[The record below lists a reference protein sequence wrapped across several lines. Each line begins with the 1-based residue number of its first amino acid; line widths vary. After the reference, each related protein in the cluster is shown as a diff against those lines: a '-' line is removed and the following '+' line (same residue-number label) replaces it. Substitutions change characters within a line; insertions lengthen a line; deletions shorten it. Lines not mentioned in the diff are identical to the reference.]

1 MVREFVYTSSNGTK
15 SRKVFVIKEND
26 SYIGGIDLNLL
37 SEEDADTI
45 TKLYKD
51 FDICEQLLH
60 HIHGLYQDFVPTS
73 DFKSNV
79 VLEGFNS
86 SWMKAYRQFIKRNI
100 K

>member
-15 SRKVFVIKEND
+15 SRKIFVIKEND

-51 FDICEQLLH
+51 L
-60 HIHGLYQDFVPTS
+60 VPTS
-73 DFKSNV
+73 DFKSKV
-79 VLEGFNS
+79 VLEGFDA